1 MVLAAVF
8 TAFAVVAFPALVIM
22 AIWATVTALRILRP
36 EQPLPLFVDPVLRR
50 QEATASGTSVPV
62 GFREIHDDLRVHAR
76 RLTLPYCYHAA
87 VGGTHHVPEPW
98 LEDLYRRRN

>member
-1 MVLAAVF
+1 MVHAAIF

-22 AIWATVTALRILRP
+22 AIWAAVSAFRILRP
-36 EQPLPLFVDPVLRR
+36 EAPLPFVPDRAAERR
-50 QEATASGTSVPV
+50 KATEAGTSVPV

-76 RLTLPYCYHAA
+76 RLTLPYKYRAA

-98 LEDLYRRRN
+98 LDDLYRRRN